1 MFNTVACYTDT
12 VGSAFTCADGGIV
25 LIAGTGSNCE
35 LVHSDGSGDRCGGWG
50 HFIGD
55 EGSGCWIT
63 QKVKIFISGRILT
76 DPESTSGWSLFRD
89 FTQPL
94 EIFWLYLKL
103 KQIFIGTKD
112 CFRSHGQFRRVSFPD

>member
-1 MFNTVACYTDT
+1 MFNTVVCYTDT
-12 VGSAFTCADGGIV
+12 VGSVFTCADGGIV

-63 QKVKIFISGRILT
+63 QKVRPGSSGLSIRIWSNVNQIFRHSKLFSITWTIS
-76 DPESTSGWSLFRD
+76 WSLRFQL
-89 FTQPL
+89 T
-94 EIFWLYLKL
+94 
-103 KQIFIGTKD
+103 
-112 CFRSHGQFRRVSFPD
+112 

>member
-63 QKVKIFISGRILT
+63 QKV
-76 DPESTSGWSLFRD
+76 TSGSSGHMSIENWANL
-89 FTQPL
+89 TQ
-94 EIFWLYLKL
+94 YL
-103 KQIFIGTKD
+103 GTKN
-112 CFRSHGQFRRVSFPD
+112 CFRSHGQFRRVSVSD

>member
-1 MFNTVACYTDT
+1 MFNTVVCYTDT
-12 VGSAFTCADGGIV
+12 VGSVFTCSDGGIV

-63 QKVKIFISGRILT
+63 QKVTTRVRRTVS
-76 DPESTSGWSLFRD
+76 PSPVQVQTSSRD
-89 FTQPL
+89 FFMSRFLTGNRIQSEVQTLNKIKNLKKKL
-94 EIFWLYLKL
+94 EKFPIFRIWY
-103 KQIFIGTKD
+103 
-112 CFRSHGQFRRVSFPD
+112 

>member
-1 MFNTVACYTDT
+1 MFNTVVCYTDT
-12 VGSAFTCADGGIV
+12 VGSVFTCSDGGIV

-63 QKVKIFISGRILT
+63 QKVTTRVKRTVGPS
-76 DPESTSGWSLFRD
+76 PVQVQTSSRD
-89 FTQPL
+89 FFMSRFLSGNKIQ
-94 EIFWLYLKL
+94 
-103 KQIFIGTKD
+103 
-112 CFRSHGQFRRVSFPD
+112 SGQKNY

>member
-1 MFNTVACYTDT
+1 MFNIVACYTDT

-63 QKVKIFISGRILT
+63 QKVKT
-76 DPESTSGWSLFRD
+76 DYRMA
-89 FTQPL
+89 
-94 EIFWLYLKL
+94 YLKG
-103 KQIFIGTKD
+103 KQEMGHLTRSISLSHP
-112 CFRSHGQFRRVSFPD
+112 FRAIWAGHPYD

>member
-1 MFNTVACYTDT
+1 MFNTVVCYTDT
-12 VGSAFTCADGGIV
+12 VGSVFTCADGGIV

-63 QKVKIFISGRILT
+63 QKVRPGSSGCRSRLSMSIRIWSNVW
-76 DPESTSGWSLFRD
+76 STKYLG
-89 FTQPL
+89 TQN
-94 EIFWLYLKL
+94 
-103 KQIFIGTKD
+103 
-112 CFRSHGQFRRVSFPD
+112 CFRSHGQFRGVSVSN

>member
-63 QKVKIFISGRILT
+63 QKV
-76 DPESTSGWSLFRD
+76 TSGSRSGSSGHRKLGKLYPIFR
-89 FTQPL
+89 P
-94 EIFWLYLKL
+94 
-103 KQIFIGTKD
+103 
-112 CFRSHGQFRRVSFPD
+112 

>member
-63 QKVKIFISGRILT
+63 QKVKFKGPDQGPVDHRKLGKLYPIFR
-76 DPESTSGWSLFRD
+76 P
-89 FTQPL
+89 
-94 EIFWLYLKL
+94 
-103 KQIFIGTKD
+103 
-112 CFRSHGQFRRVSFPD
+112 

>member
-1 MFNTVACYTDT
+1 MFNTVVCYTDT
-12 VGSAFTCADGGIV
+12 VGSVFTCSDGGIV

-63 QKVKIFISGRILT
+63 QKVRSG
-76 DPESTSGWSLFRD
+76 TSGLSDATVHHRYQSRLR
-89 FTQPL
+89 P
-94 EIFWLYLKL
+94 EIFSCPDFCLVTEFSLNKIKNLK
-103 KQIFIGTKD
+103 KT
-112 CFRSHGQFRRVSFPD
+112 